1 MKFKRLNV
9 EKWPKNGK
17 NLKKLNFSQILRFFD
32 IFGQFLSQEN
42 SFKTQNGLNW
52 KSNIS
57 TFNKA
62 EKDGTKSK
70 MADTGGLRPTDDLV
84 AKGLKE

>member
-1 MKFKRLNV
+1 MSKNSQKMVKISKNWIFRKF
-9 EKWPKNGK
+9 WG
-17 NLKKLNFSQILRFFD
+17 FFD

-42 SFKTQNGLNW
+42 NFKIQNSLNW

-62 EKDGTKSK
+62 EKDCTKSK
-70 MADTGGLRPTDDLV
+70 MAATGGLMATKV
-84 AKGLKE
+84 TIGS

>member
-1 MKFKRLNV
+1 MSKNSQKMVKISKNRIFRKFCD
-9 EKWPKNGK
+9 
-17 NLKKLNFSQILRFFD
+17 FFD

-42 SFKTQNGLNW
+42 SFKIQNSLNW

-62 EKDGTKSK
+62 EKDCTKSK
-70 MADTGGLRPTDDLV
+70 MAATGGLRPPDDLMATKV
-84 AKGLKE
+84 TIGS